1 MPAEE
6 QKEPTKNTLDN
17 GVIRFDFVF
26 SYWILIWFLIYYFA
40 NPKTSNIA
48 VIIKKYFNPK
58 LAFILGLT
66 ENILTLFFLFIF
78 GKSFDIMFF
87 AGSVVFLKSIP
98 LYLMRYDKII
108 WKNDSFVLF
117 FVFVLYNVYLYMND
131 TNVYNIYLKT
141 IRSLIEQKNQTPMYN
156 FISRFYKYFTN
167 K

>member
-58 LAFILGLT
+58 LAIILGLI
-66 ENILTLFFLFIF
+66 ENILSLFFLFIF

-98 LYLMRYDKII
+98 LYLMRDDKII
-108 WKNDSFVLF
+108 WKNDSFVLLVIF
-117 FVFVLYNVYLYMND
+117 ALYYSYLRINGTSVYNVYL
-131 TNVYNIYLKT
+131 KT
-141 IRSLIEQKNQTPMYN
+141 ARSLIERKNQTPMYN
-156 FISRFYKYFTN
+156 LINTIYKYLTN

>member
-58 LAFILGLT
+58 LAFILGLI

-108 WKNDSFVLF
+108 WKNDSFVLL
-117 FVFVLYNVYLYMND
+117 VIVALYYSYLRINGTSIYNVYL
-131 TNVYNIYLKT
+131 KT
-141 IRSLIEQKNQTPMYN
+141 VMSLIERKNQTPMYN
-156 FISRFYKYFTN
+156 LINTKYFTN